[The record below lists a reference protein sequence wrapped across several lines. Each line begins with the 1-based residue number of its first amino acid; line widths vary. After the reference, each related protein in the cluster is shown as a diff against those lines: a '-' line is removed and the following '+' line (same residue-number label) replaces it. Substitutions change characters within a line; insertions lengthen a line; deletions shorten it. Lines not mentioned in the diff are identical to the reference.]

1 MCELEVD
8 LLARVLTF
16 MQRRS
21 EVNSGDDD
29 GARDGWQEELEE
41 AGEGWGVEDDLGLD
55 AADSA
60 TQGAELKTS
69 KKHSNSQVIST
80 KSGSYSILLF
90 RSSL

>member
-29 GARDGWQEELEE
+29 GAR
-41 AGEGWGVEDDLGLD
+41 
-55 AADSA
+55 AASA
-60 TQGAELKTS
+60 GAEERAVSRVESDLFLAPCS
-69 KKHSNSQVIST
+69 VVYST
-80 KSGSYSILLF
+80 VSF
-90 RSSL
+90 